1 MDSLQRLRIMSNAYQ
16 SSGFDILMSHT
27 ITMTNSTPNSSSSAS
42 SNTSSTDDSVY
53 TPSTDAVLFFTY
65 FICGT
70 LGAMVF
76 LLVIVLYLQY
86 VGGQS
91 GEHFRIFKH
100 ILRHGRWS
108 EQTSRKSMK
117 KRRNAEF
124 DDEGRIL
131 QRSDDDEENIDEN
144 GDFDNDAFSM
154 NVPTNQNDTNLT
166 AYSLWSRWKY
176 LFVSRLRGY

>member
-1 MDSLQRLRIMSNAYQ
+1 
-16 SSGFDILMSHT
+16 
-27 ITMTNSTPNSSSSAS
+27 
-42 SNTSSTDDSVY
+42 
-53 TPSTDAVLFFTY
+53 
-65 FICGT
+65 
-70 LGAMVF
+70 MVF
-76 LLVIVLYLQY
+76 LLIIVLFLQY
-86 VGGQS
+86 VGGQT

-108 EQTSRKSMK
+108 EQTGRQSMRR
-117 KRRNAEF
+117 KRRAKF

-166 AYSLWSRWKY
+166 AYSLWSR
-176 LFVSRLRGY
+176 